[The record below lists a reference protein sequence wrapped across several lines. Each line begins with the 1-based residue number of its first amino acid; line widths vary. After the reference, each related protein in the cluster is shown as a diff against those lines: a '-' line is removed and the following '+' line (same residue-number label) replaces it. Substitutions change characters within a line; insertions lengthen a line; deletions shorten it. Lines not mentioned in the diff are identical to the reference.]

1 MELSLPAGSL
11 ESAIAAFRGG
21 ADSVYLGM
29 KDFSARKRAQNFS
42 FDDLSKLKAIAS
54 AQGKKIYITINTVIF
69 EDELEDLYRMLR
81 QLDFLQVDGIIVQDL
96 AAAAIARRFFPA
108 LALHGSTQLAVH
120 TTMGVRLLQK
130 LGFSRVVLSRELDLK
145 QIQAIRSECPDIE
158 LKVFIHG
165 AMCYGFSGLC
175 EASRLITGRSANR
188 GECAQICRSWF
199 SCRQTQSNGYFFS
212 MKDLEIGPE
221 ILELQKMGIDSVK
234 VEGRM
239 KGPAYCYAAARYYR
253 MILDGKSTPQEIEN
267 AKTAMETTFLRNRS
281 DGYFTDRGDLLC
293 PDYPQHMGVP
303 AGKIAKV
310 GRSQMAIRLSC
321 PVALHDGLLMI
332 SADPRHESTKFP
344 LLEIE
349 DQNGKR
355 RSFANSGETFFTSI
369 PEGFIPAEGQEV
381 FLISLH
387 DNNPGLVK
395 EETLQ
400 HYKRPV
406 DTNARVLSDRIRLS
420 AIVCGT
426 KHTKD
431 YKLEIQEATSP
442 SDFAAIF
449 EKTFRSSADSL
460 FTLGSLDFSSSESG
474 KKSVFVPISALKE
487 IRRRWYSDLDSI
499 AEAYL
504 GSDAPSLTSVISGA
518 ESSALPKRSLL
529 GLWDQIAVVD
539 GISYLPLRPVID
551 NEKEYFKSVDA
562 MIGENPELRIGLN
575 NPAHIQWALAHPEAK
590 VFADVYL
597 YLANPISAQT
607 IKGLLP
613 NLLGGYF
620 FMEVSPKGFDFSSW
634 PFIPS
639 DASDF
644 RPPLFISKAG
654 FPEGDG
660 DFTVSQNGK
669 VYHARRVGSL
679 TVLQE

>member
-11 ESAIAAFRGG
+11 ESAIAAFKGG

-69 EDELEDLYRMLR
+69 EDELEDLYRVLR
-81 QLDFLQVDGIIVQDL
+81 QLEFLQVDGIIVQDL
-96 AAAAIARRFFPA
+96 AAAALAKRFFPS

-120 TTMGVRLLQK
+120 TSMGVKFLQK
-130 LGFSRVVLSRELDLK
+130 HGFSRVVLSRELDFK
-145 QIQAIRSECPDIE
+145 QIEKIRKECPDIE

-175 EASRLITGRSANR
+175 EASRMITGRSANR

-199 SCRQTQSNGYFFS
+199 SCRQTQRNGYFFS

-221 ILELQKMGIDSVK
+221 ILELQKIGIDSVK

-239 KGPAYCYAAARYYR
+239 KGPAYCYAVARYYR
-253 MILDGKSTPQEIEN
+253 MILNGKSSQEDIDN
-267 AKTAMETTFLRNRS
+267 ARTAMETTFLRNRS
-281 DGYFTDRGDLLC
+281 DGYFTDRCDLLC

-310 GRSQMAIRLSC
+310 GKSQMAIKLRC
-321 PVALHDGLLMI
+321 PVALHDGLLLI
-332 SADPRHESTKFP
+332 NPDPRRESAKFP
-344 LLEIE
+344 LLDIE
-349 DQNGKR
+349 DQTGKR
-355 RSFANSGETFFTSI
+355 RSFANSGEAFFTSI
-369 PEGFIPAEGQEV
+369 PEGCTPAEGQEV
-381 FLISLH
+381 YLISLH

-395 EETLQ
+395 EETLP

-406 DTNARVLSDRIRLS
+406 DTNARVLGDRIRLS
-420 AIVCGT
+420 AIICRT

-431 YKLEIQEATSP
+431 YKLQIQEATSP
-442 SDFAAIF
+442 SDFEAIF
-449 EKTFRSSADSL
+449 EKTFRSSADSM

-474 KKSVFVPISALKE
+474 KTSVFVPISALKE
-487 IRRRWYSDLDSI
+487 IRRRWYSELDSI
-499 AEAYL
+499 AESYL
-504 GSDAPSLTSVISGA
+504 GSDVPSLISPQSK
-518 ESSALPKRSLL
+518 EDIEKLPNRSLL
-529 GLWDQIAVVD
+529 GLWDQIAEAD
-539 GISYLPLRPVID
+539 GISYLPLCPVMD
-551 NEKEYFKSVDA
+551 NEEDYFESVEA
-562 MIGENPELRIGLN
+562 KLQANPELRIGLN
-575 NPAHIQWALAHPEAK
+575 NPAHIEWAMAHPEAK

-597 YLANPISAQT
+597 YLANPISAQ
-607 IKGLLP
+607 IIADLLP
-613 NLLGGYF
+613 NLKGGYF
-620 FMEVSPKGFDFSSW
+620 FMEVSPKGLDFSSW

-669 VYHARRVGSL
+669 VYHVRRVGSL